1 VLYSFVAEGAI
12 AFGGLSEYT
21 NVMKYNHYGMPTF
34 SCFEGEIRLEH
45 LKMTVSD
52 HKAHPLRFQLMR
64 FDEDAPYPD
73 LVKTVPH
80 LAFEVEDL
88 KEAIAGHNIIIA
100 PNSPMDGLTVAFI
113 EVDGAPVELMEIDR
127 SICEEEI

>member
-1 VLYSFVAEGAI
+1 
-12 AFGGLSEYT
+12 
-21 NVMKYNHYGMPTF
+21 
-34 SCFEGEIRLEH
+34 
-45 LKMTVSD
+45 
-52 HKAHPLRFQLMR
+52 MR